1 VKTEEKGRELCII
14 FSRYPRPGASKTR
27 LIPRLGPQGAAE
39 LQRRMTEQVVA
50 AAGRLASGRR
60 LRVELAM
67 ADAGP
72 QEMAAWL
79 GRGVAWQ
86 PQQGADL
93 GERMAHAF
101 AQAFE
106 RGFQRVVL
114 VGADCPSLDV
124 AVLARAFQ
132 ALGRHELV
140 LGPAGDGGY
149 YLIGLNRPCPALFSG
164 IAWGSH
170 QVLAQTL
177 AAAARAALVT
187 ALLERLP
194 DVDRPADL
202 AALPPALV
210 EGLL

>member
-1 VKTEEKGRELCII
+1 
-14 FSRYPRPGASKTR
+14 
-27 LIPRLGPQGAAE
+27 
-39 LQRRMTEQVVA
+39 
-50 AAGRLASGRR
+50 
-60 LRVELAM
+60 M